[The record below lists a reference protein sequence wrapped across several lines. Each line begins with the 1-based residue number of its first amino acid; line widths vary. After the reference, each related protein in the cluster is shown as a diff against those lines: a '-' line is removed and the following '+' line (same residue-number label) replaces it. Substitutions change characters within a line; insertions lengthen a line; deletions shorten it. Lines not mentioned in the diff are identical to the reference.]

1 MQNKYYTYMHIYEN
15 KILTI
20 GVGTYYINRKTHK
33 QKYERAY
40 QRSNRGYQKKGIN
53 HKDVKIYL
61 FGNFD
66 TKKEAEMY
74 ETYLH
79 KKVKEGRDL
88 IRYRDKTFKIFSQSQ
103 VDAYKSVSN
112 KHKKKVRC
120 INTREEFNSIEEA
133 SKRFNLHRSRIS
145 EQLRGKIESC
155 INPDTKERLRFE
167 YVVKS

>member
-1 MQNKYYTYMHIYEN
+1 MQNKYYTYMHLYKN
-15 KILTI
+15 KILTF

-33 QKYERAY
+33 QRYERAY
-40 QRSNRGYQKKGIN
+40 QKSNRGYQDVGIN
-53 HKDVKIYL
+53 YKDVEVYV

-79 KKVKEGRDL
+79 DAIKKGINL
-88 IRYRDKTFKIFSQSQ
+88 IRNRDKTFKILSQSQ

-120 INTREEFNSIEEA
+120 INTGEEFNSIEEA
-133 SKRFNLHRSRIS
+133 SKKFNIHRSRIS
-145 EQLRGKIESC
+145 EQLTYKIDSC
-155 INPDTKERLRFE
+155 INPDTKERLKFE

>member
-1 MQNKYYTYMHIYEN
+1 MQNKYYTYMHVYKN
-15 KILTI
+15 KILTF
-20 GVGTYYINRKTHK
+20 GVGTYYTNRKTHK
-33 QKYERAY
+33 QRYERAY
-40 QRSNRGYQKKGIN
+40 QKSNRGYQDQGIN
-53 HKDVKIYL
+53 HREVKVYL

-74 ETYLH
+74 ETDLH
-79 KKVKEGRDL
+79 KKEKKGVDL
-88 IRYRDKTFKIFSQSQ
+88 IRNRDKTFTILSQSQ
-103 VDAYKSVSN
+103 EDAYKSVSN

>member
-1 MQNKYYTYMHIYEN
+1 
-15 KILTI
+15 
-20 GVGTYYINRKTHK
+20 
-33 QKYERAY
+33 
-40 QRSNRGYQKKGIN
+40 
-53 HKDVKIYL
+53 
-61 FGNFD
+61 
-66 TKKEAEMY
+66 MY